1 MPIQNQADHLEDV
14 VEGYLR
20 ELDRLE
26 EDSELVLVPN
36 ACRDRSPEICRGLA
50 ESHEAVKVV
59 ELAEGGWG
67 RAVRAGLGAAAG
79 ERLCYT
85 NSARTQPAMLKLMLV
100 YGAANPNV
108 VLKANRT
115 MRDSFQ
121 RRLGSLLFNLECR
134 ALFDLP
140 TMDVNGTPKVFPR
153 TFDKLLEL
161 KRNDDLIDVEFLLTC
176 RREKYPLIEVPI
188 LATTRPRVGST
199 TSYRSAARLYL
210 GAWRMKRD
218 GV

>member
-1 MPIQNQADHLEDV
+1 M
-14 VEGYLR
+14 R
-20 ELDRLE
+20 ELERLDE
-26 EDSELVLVPN
+26 ESELVLVPN
-36 ACRDRSPEICRGLA
+36 ACRDPSPEICRGLA
-50 ESHEAVKVV
+50 ERHEAVKVV

-67 RAVRAGLGAAAG
+67 LAVRAGLDAAAG
-79 ERLCYT
+79 DRLCYA
-85 NSARTQPAMLKLMLV
+85 NSARTQPAMLTLMLV
-100 YGAANPNV
+100 YAAAYPNV

-115 MRDSFQ
+115 IRDSFQ

-153 TFDKLLEL
+153 VFGKLLEL

-176 RREKYPLIEVPI
+176 RREGYPLIEVPI
-188 LATTRPRVGST
+188 LATTRHGAEST
-199 TSYRSAARLYL
+199 TSYGSAARLYL